1 MKLSRFLLYV
11 LLTSWLNLALAS
23 TTTPSAEY
31 KPQVGQEGKD
41 VIWVPTPESLIEKML
56 AAAKVTD
63 KDKVFDLKVIKNEE
77 VEIFSFFDSEKI
89 C

>member
-23 TTTPSAEY
+23 TTTPATEY

-41 VIWVPTPESLIEKML
+41 VIWVPTPEGLIDKML
-56 AAAKVTD
+56 AAAKVND
-63 KDKVFDLKVIKNEE
+63 KDTLFDLGA
-77 VEIFSFFDSEKI
+77 DEKI
-89 C
+89 P